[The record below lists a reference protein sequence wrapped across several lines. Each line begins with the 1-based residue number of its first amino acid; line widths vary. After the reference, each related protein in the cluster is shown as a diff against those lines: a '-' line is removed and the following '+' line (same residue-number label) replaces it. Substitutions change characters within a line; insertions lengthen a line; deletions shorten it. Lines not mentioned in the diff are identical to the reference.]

1 MNKVVAWIAAL
12 LLSFV
17 FPTTRAFADTS
28 EAAEFKFL
36 FLKAAEN
43 YNETV
48 DIKDLNLT
56 KTEISN
62 NLIGIFARE
71 NVWYLDTQYAP
82 IDVNADGIVGKI
94 RLYYRVPQEEIGEKE
109 NLIESEI
116 ENIIS
121 LTDGYSN
128 PEKIKIVYDYFIKNY
143 SYDNTL
149 MNYDICRLF
158 ETKQGTCAALS
169 LAYKEVMNR
178 LNIPCEIKVN
188 NDMSHEW
195 IKVYVNDGWKNI
207 DVTKGIAFKNTNVPN
222 AEYRAFLLSDEILRA
237 WGYKF

>member
-1 MNKVVAWIAAL
+1 M
-12 LLSFV
+12 LSFI
-17 FPTTRAFADTS
+17 FPTTIAFADTS
-28 EAAEFKFL
+28 ETAEFKFL

-48 DIKDLNLT
+48 DVKDLNLT

-62 NLIGIFARE
+62 YLIGIFAEE

-94 RLYYRVPQEEIGEKE
+94 RLYYRVPQEEIAEKE

-116 ENIIS
+116 ENIIT

-128 PEKIKIVYDYFIKNY
+128 PGKIKIVYDYFIKNY

-169 LAYKEVMNR
+169 LAFREVMNR
-178 LNIPCEIKVN
+178 LNIPCEIVVN
-188 NDMSHEW
+188 DDMSHEW
-195 IKVYVNDGWKNI
+195 IKIYVNDSWENI
-207 DVTKGIAFKNTNVPN
+207 DITKGLLLRDTNIPN
-222 AEYRAFLLSDEILRA
+222 AEYRAYLQNDAVLRA

>member
-1 MNKVVAWIAAL
+1 MNKAVAWIAAL
-12 LLSFV
+12 LSLLIFS
-17 FPTTRAFADTS
+17 TSTAFADTS

-43 YNETV
+43 HNETV
-48 DIKDLNLT
+48 DISELNLT
-56 KTEISN
+56 KAKISN
-62 NLIGIFARE
+62 YLIGIFAEE

-94 RLYYRVPQEEIGEKE
+94 RLYYRVPQEEIAEKE
-109 NLIESEI
+109 NLIEGEI
-116 ENIIS
+116 ENIIT

-149 MNYDICRLF
+149 MNYDICRLV

-169 LAYKEVMNR
+169 LAFREVMNR
-178 LNIPCEIKVN
+178 LNIPCEIVVN

-207 DVTKGIAFKNTNVPN
+207 DITKGIAFKNTNVPN